1 MFGIV
6 SDIKLRSRASDGVT
20 ERAGR
25 SLSSLTHPKAFVMS
39 IQSVGTS
46 ALSYISAT
54 SLNTDTTS
62 IDTVTDTDTGDD
74 AAAQVSLSGPA
85 EFLGKLQKLES
96 SDPSQASDVLHQLA
110 SKLREQANG
119 VSGDQATHLNA
130 FADKLDK
137 AADSGDLS
145 GLAPSQCGARAHGH
159 HHHHGGGGGGGD
171 AEAVTPADSSDSND
185 NSSAISAYSKQA
197 SQVSDPRAAGKALF
211 DTLNA
216 TLDSLTAVS

>member
-1 MFGIV
+1 
-6 SDIKLRSRASDGVT
+6 
-20 ERAGR
+20 
-25 SLSSLTHPKAFVMS
+25 MS

-85 EFLGKLQKLES
+85 EFLGKLQKLET

-110 SKLREQANG
+110 SKVREQANG

-145 GLAPSQCGARAHGH
+145 GLAPSQSGARAHGH
-159 HHHHGGGGGGGD
+159 HHHHGGGGD
-171 AEAVTPADSSDSND
+171 AEAVTPADSTDSND